1 VRAGHFKRYSP
12 SSLRHL
18 LESAGL
24 QVVELQTFFA
34 ALVLPILFFKSLPYR
49 VGIKRRR
56 PLSVAI
62 ADHQPKTGIIG
73 KLIQRSLNRE
83 LGRHSKTNRF
93 WIGSSLLA
101 VAKRPVDGT
110 NH

>member
-1 VRAGHFKRYSP
+1 M
-12 SSLRHL
+12 
-18 LESAGL
+18 
-24 QVVELQTFFA
+24 
-34 ALVLPILFFKSLPYR
+34 
-49 VGIKRRR
+49 GIKRRR

-73 KLIQRSLNRE
+73 KLMRRSLSRE
-83 LGRHSKTNRF
+83 LGRHGKANRF

-101 VAKRPVDGT
+101 VAKRPVDGA